1 MFVSSFEWETCHGS
15 HASST
20 VKKHVLV
27 CDEHKKDVIN
37 KSLLEE
43 YRSRCITR
51 NGNNDLSKFAKTI
64 RLPFLSNMSLPK
76 EVYSSNHEVQVES
89 GIYMF
94 QQIMVNEKKFML
106 FFDSGCGD
114 LHMMQLRG

>member
-1 MFVSSFEWETCHGS
+1 MSPGQRYNELKEKGLCTQCLFPGASASCGKHAKGKCQNIYICNHGS

-51 NGNNDLSKFAKTI
+51 NGNNDLPEFAKTI
-64 RLPFLSNMSLPK
+64 RLSFLSNMFLPK
-76 EVYSSNHEVQVES
+76 EVYSSNHEV
-89 GIYMF
+89 
-94 QQIMVNEKKFML
+94 
-106 FFDSGCGD
+106 
-114 LHMMQLRG
+114 